1 MSLAPMYP
9 RARGVH
15 LLQLMNLYQY
25 VTITQNP
32 QWALELTLGVHNM
45 GFAKC
50 VRTPTHHYSTGQS
63 ISTVL
68 NILSSLPIYS
78 PTFPA
83 MTDLFTFSIIAI
95 AFFRM
100 DPEESTGGRLPNPAE
115 MVFATDMWH
124 EA

>member
-1 MSLAPMYP
+1 MYSLRHRCT

-15 LLQLMNLYQY
+15 LLQLM

-32 QWALELTLGVHNM
+32 QWALELTLGVVHNM

-50 VRTPTHHYSTGQS
+50 VRTPTHHYNTGQS
-63 ISTVL
+63 ISTVPK
-68 NILSSLPIYS
+68 ILSSLPIYS

-83 MTDLFTFSIIAI
+83 ITDLFTFSIIAI

-100 DPEESTGGRLPNPAE
+100 DPEGSAGGRLPDPAE
-115 MVFATDMWH
+115 MVFATGMWQ